1 MIRLRQGKPWRPFRE
16 YSVYGLR
23 CSTGIYFD
31 LDVLDC
37 VSLCAVS
44 TLAEVA
50 CCDSIREM
58 KTVLGMENRT
68 GMKVDNTRGLK

>member
-1 MIRLRQGKPWRPFRE
+1 MIRLRQGKPWRPFRD
-16 YSVYGLR
+16 YAVYGLR
-23 CSTGIYFD
+23 CSTGNCFD

-50 CCDSIREM
+50 CCDSIKEM
-58 KTVLGMENRT
+58 TIVLGMEDRT
-68 GMKVDNTRGLK
+68 GLKVDNTKSLK